1 MLYTQAQIDALKK
14 LENMWLY
21 CQSKYYVAPRNTLV
35 GLFSTES
42 YDNTKNF
49 ASAVMDKGYFDFWA
63 PISPKG
69 MTNKEAFAELTPYF
83 APAAIQLVLLSLGK
97 QFHKSVCVYSKPAA
111 PDKMYRLVLLPDE
124 MFVLGDD
131 ETWRKGIDRL
141 YAQCTQIAET
151 LIRNNSL
158 AIEDLN

>member
-21 CQSKYYVAPRNTLV
+21 CQSKYYVAPRHTVV
-35 GLFSTES
+35 GLFSTEADRTS
-42 YDNTKNF
+42 KNF

-69 MTNKEAFAELTPYF
+69 MPNKEAFAEISPYF
-83 APAAIQLVLLSLGK
+83 APAAIQLILLSLGK
-97 QFHKSVCVYSKPAA
+97 QFHKNVCIYSEPEA
-111 PDKMYRLVLLPDE
+111 PSKSYQLVLLPTD

-141 YAQCTQIAET
+141 YAQCTQIAEK

-158 AIEDLN
+158 AIEDVN